1 MGNRSTQNAKSASA
15 SINATLSVLN
25 GVTPVSVESVNGFS
39 INMNPFQFVIGLL
52 QPIVGYDRIVNFLTE
67 LVVYGLPMLEDAV
80 KISLIEALK
89 GLFSCSVNPIISKS
103 IINEGVVLDLTKIDL
118 LKIMDRCPL
127 DNDNSIQKI
136 KGSFFYSGVE
146 GMDVPD
152 QLEGC
157 SDLNA
162 VIWFVKHRAMDR
174 TVWYGWKTQGD
185 EHELLTIDTKPSEK
199 HGVITMEYSEKWSG
213 LKDLMNNPLPPPQ
226 VPHGNCLHVFLGN
239 AKGVSTSIE
248 TYPSS
253 EQYYARARDF
263 RSVSGS
269 LSVVLSEIEEEIRNT
284 TNPTEQA
291 ALNCEGEVIKKIQRA
306 IEAGTPIEQVVPG
319 MPTDN
324 QTGRKFFTVG
334 GRRIQMDTYTYT
346 HSRSN
351 LEQESIDLD
360 NDRQQYIDNNY
371 GWRTP
376 EQNYYY
382 HKTLFEFNTDY
393 IMSVKFFDSK
403 VVASQIVDIL
413 TGCFGISLNLSFEER

>member
-199 HGVITMEYSEKWSG
+199 HGVITME
-213 LKDLMNNPLPPPQ
+213 
-226 VPHGNCLHVFLGN
+226 
-239 AKGVSTSIE
+239 
-248 TYPSS
+248 
-253 EQYYARARDF
+253 
-263 RSVSGS
+263 
-269 LSVVLSEIEEEIRNT
+269 
-284 TNPTEQA
+284 
-291 ALNCEGEVIKKIQRA
+291 
-306 IEAGTPIEQVVPG
+306 
-319 MPTDN
+319 
-324 QTGRKFFTVG
+324 
-334 GRRIQMDTYTYT
+334 
-346 HSRSN
+346 
-351 LEQESIDLD
+351 
-360 NDRQQYIDNNY
+360 
-371 GWRTP
+371 
-376 EQNYYY
+376 
-382 HKTLFEFNTDY
+382 
-393 IMSVKFFDSK
+393 
-403 VVASQIVDIL
+403 
-413 TGCFGISLNLSFEER
+413 